1 MFYSAHME
9 ELGYIKSENLQLE
22 EIGIIIKFINL
33 NKNHPSDRNF
43 VQYVPVHVQVHL
55 GFEFQL

>member
-9 ELGYIKSENLQLE
+9 ELGYIKNDNLELE
-22 EIGIIIKFINL
+22 EIGIIIKFIN
-33 NKNHPSDRNF
+33 KNENQPSDRNF
-43 VQYVPVHVQVHL
+43 VQYVPVHVQVHM

>member
-22 EIGIIIKFINL
+22 EIGIKIKFINKY
-33 NKNHPSDRNF
+33 KNHPSDRNF

>member
-1 MFYSAHME
+1 MFYTAHME
-9 ELGYIKSENLQLE
+9 ELGYIKNDNLELE
-22 EIGIIIKFINL
+22 EIGIIIKFINK

>member
-22 EIGIIIKFINL
+22 EIGIIIKFIN
-33 NKNHPSDRNF
+33 KNENQPSDRNF